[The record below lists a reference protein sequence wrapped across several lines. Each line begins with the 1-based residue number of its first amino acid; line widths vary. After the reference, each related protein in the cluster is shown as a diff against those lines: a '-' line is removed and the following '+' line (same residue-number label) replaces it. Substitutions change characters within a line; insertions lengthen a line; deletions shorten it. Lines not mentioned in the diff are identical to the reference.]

1 VGANLGY
8 DILADPIEL
17 MEMKN
22 LLKIRI
28 KNKAYSLETYEKYFD
43 YQMKLVQMVR
53 HYDEELSMELIFE
66 KILQDDPSNLKI
78 KINYDWLKFSEK
90 KIS

>member
-1 VGANLGY
+1 MANTLMTEFNKKMKQLKNLDYDVSVLEEVGANLGF

-43 YQMKLVQMVR
+43 Y
-53 HYDEELSMELIFE
+53 
-66 KILQDDPSNLKI
+66 
-78 KINYDWLKFSEK
+78 
-90 KIS
+90 

>member
-1 VGANLGY
+1 MTEFNKKMKQLKNLDYDVSVLEEVGANLGY

-53 HYDEELSMELIFE
+53 HYDEELPMELIFE
-66 KILQDDPSNLKI
+66 KIL
-78 KINYDWLKFSEK
+78 
-90 KIS
+90 

>member
-1 VGANLGY
+1 MVDFNKKMKQLKNLDFDVSVLEEVGANLGY
-8 DILADPIEL
+8 DILADPVEL

-43 YQMKLVQMVR
+43 Y
-53 HYDEELSMELIFE
+53 
-66 KILQDDPSNLKI
+66 
-78 KINYDWLKFSEK
+78 
-90 KIS
+90 

>member
-1 VGANLGY
+1 VLEEVGANLGY

-43 YQMKLVQMVR
+43 YQMKLV
-53 HYDEELSMELIFE
+53 
-66 KILQDDPSNLKI
+66 
-78 KINYDWLKFSEK
+78 
-90 KIS
+90 